1 MPLAWRTVTGAT
13 QLFKLLP
20 GVRVETPGVLTG
32 TETIYLP
39 RNLNINTACFARF
52 RFYAK
57 LVKHI
62 LLFKN
67 PAIVIKVN
75 RWGELLEYASH
86 NVLLPSLLSITVE
99 TYWPE
104 STSHYAW
111 IALFSSPSVR
121 RIEMRPL
128 KQSPFLLTLNN
139 GYLRSKLSLPVEVH
153 VNGQTARS
161 GLEQSNTSEI

>member
-1 MPLAWRTVTGAT
+1 ITDFLSQSDQAHLAQVSRFHFQLVMPLAWRTVTGAT

-111 IALFSSPSVR
+111 IALFSSPS
-121 RIEMRPL
+121 
-128 KQSPFLLTLNN
+128 
-139 GYLRSKLSLPVEVH
+139 
-153 VNGQTARS
+153 
-161 GLEQSNTSEI
+161 NTQATMSYCLHFYR